1 MGNLFTPNISA
12 ANDSCAAAVYLLLC
26 SCWPCC
32 QYSNK
37 DFTAYWAKKSA
48 AIKKKTGKVKPKKID
63 LGNSAPFLPIFPT
76 LTKQEKSFNS
86 AGLFNGP
93 L

>member
-1 MGNLFTPNISA
+1 LQ
-12 ANDSCAAAVYLLLC
+12 LLALL
-26 SCWPCC
+26 PILE
-32 QYSNK
+32 QRFYSLLGQK
-37 DFTAYWAKKSA
+37 VGHYGKKP
-48 AIKKKTGKVKPKKID
+48 GKVKPKKID

-76 LTKQEKSFNS
+76 LTKKEKSFNS